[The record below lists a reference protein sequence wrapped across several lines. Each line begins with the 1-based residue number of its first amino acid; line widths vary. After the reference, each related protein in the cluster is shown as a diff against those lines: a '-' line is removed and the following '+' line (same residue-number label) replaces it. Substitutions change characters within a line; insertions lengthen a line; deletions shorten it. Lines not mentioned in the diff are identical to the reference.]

1 MEGVQSGLVDKK
13 LIKLPFKEATENPGN
28 LVISR
33 LSGFFHLVREAGLEF
48 YLQPIG
54 SLCHLCFR
62 KEKHS
67 DTNGLMTF
75 LLVATCCHLSS
86 VEIW

>member
-33 LSGFFHLVREAGLEF
+33 LSGFFHLSFVA
-48 YLQPIG
+48 
-54 SLCHLCFR
+54 
-62 KEKHS
+62 EK
-67 DTNGLMTF
+67 DAALKALRLN
-75 LLVATCCHLSS
+75 
-86 VEIW
+86 

>member
-1 MEGVQSGLVDKK
+1 M
-13 LIKLPFKEATENPGN
+13 
-28 LVISR
+28 
-33 LSGFFHLVREAGLEF
+33 VREAGLEF